1 MSARLVGKIAV
12 VTGGGRGIGRAEALC
27 LASEGALIAVSD
39 FGVNED
45 GSSRAENVVAEI
57 ENCGGKAIAIKENLM
72 VAHGAERTVQAA
84 VEAFGGLDIIVNNA
98 GLRGGNPVHKL
109 TEEQWD
115 SVVDSHL
122 KATFFMCKYGVP
134 ELRKRGGGVIINTGS
149 ESGLGMLFN
158 SAYAA
163 AKEGI
168 AGFTRSM
175 AREQGRCNIRC
186 NMIRPRATAGDTGG
200 GDWFEKKLAGDWSA
214 FVKALGPNWIGD
226 RGNARWDIKSLPDS
240 IAAFVTWLCTS
251 AAENINGQDFFV
263 GGDEITLLTPPQFS
277 KSMFRSEGW
286 TVDAL
291 DQLGASITSGLE
303 NAFKVPN
310 PFTNDD

>member
-1 MSARLVGKIAV
+1 MSARLVGKVAL
-12 VTGGGRGIGRAEALC
+12 VTGSGRGIGRVEALY
-27 LASEGALIAVSD
+27 LAREGAFVAVSD
-39 FGVNED
+39 FGLNED
-45 GSSRAENVVAEI
+45 GSSRAENVVGEI
-57 ENCGGKAIAIKENLM
+57 RKIGGNAIAIRENLM
-72 VAHGAERTVQAA
+72 TADGAERTVRAA

-168 AGFTRSM
+168 AGLTRSI

-200 GDWFEKKLAGDWSA
+200 GDWFEKKLAGDWRA
-214 FVKALGPNWIGD
+214 FVQALGPNWIGN
-226 RGNARWDIKSLPDS
+226 RGSARWEIKSLPDT

-263 GGDEITLLTPPQFS
+263 GGDEIALLTPPQFS
-277 KSMFRSEGW
+277 KTMFRSEGW

-291 DQLGASITSGLE
+291 DQLAPTITSGLS
-303 NAFKVPN
+303 NDFKVIN
-310 PFTNDD
+310 PFTNDG

>member
-1 MSARLVGKIAV
+1 MGRRLVGKVAL
-12 VTGGGRGIGRAEALC
+12 VTGGGRGIGRAEALS
-27 LASEGALIAVSD
+27 LAGEGAFVTVSD
-39 FGVNED
+39 FGLNED

-57 ENCGGKAIAIKENLM
+57 KKSGGNALAVRENLM
-72 VAHGAERTVQAA
+72 TADGAVSTVQAA

-98 GLRGGNPVHKL
+98 GLRAGNPVHKL

-134 ELRKRGGGVIINTGS
+134 ELRRRGGGVIINTGS

-158 SAYAA
+158 CAYAA

-168 AGFTRSM
+168 AGLTRSI

-186 NMIRPRATAGDTGG
+186 NMIRPRATGGDTGG
-200 GDWFEKKLAGDWSA
+200 GDWFAQKLAGDWSA
-214 FVKALGPNWIGD
+214 FVEALGPNWIGN
-226 RGNARWDIKSLPDS
+226 RGHARWEIKALPDT
-240 IAAFVTWLCTS
+240 IAAFVTWLCTP
-251 AAENINGQDFFV
+251 AAEHINGQDFFV
-263 GGDEITLLTPPQFS
+263 GGDEIALLTPPQFS
-277 KSMFRSEGW
+277 KTMFRSEGW

-291 DQLGASITSGLE
+291 DQLAPTITSDLD